1 MITLKAGKKEYPLR
15 LTTKGCVSI
24 ESRIRKN
31 PLNVFMDASENKM
44 PMISDLMVILH
55 ECINGANHGVKLD
68 DVYDIYDDFCAD
80 GGDFM
85 QLIELLVKVFQESG
99 FIPKDDEVK
108 N

>member
-68 DVYDIYDDFCAD
+68 DVYDIYDDF
-80 GGDFM
+80 M